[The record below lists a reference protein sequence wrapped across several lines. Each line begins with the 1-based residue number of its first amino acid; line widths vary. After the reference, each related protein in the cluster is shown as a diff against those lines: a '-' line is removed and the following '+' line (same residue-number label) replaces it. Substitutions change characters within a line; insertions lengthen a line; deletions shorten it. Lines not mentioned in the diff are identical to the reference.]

1 MELQD
6 DQGANGAGEQQQA
19 DSRGPSIAGIQNSDS
34 RKEKRGN
41 ERDGGDGERSEADSD
56 RDRNEQAGRR
66 RSRNVRE
73 QTGRGPSLVQ
83 TMLLAGVVG
92 LVCGFGGAFAYS
104 HFFASFKSENEKPTS
119 GGSSASKEPDS
130 GKESESGES
139 AKASGKSDPRIREAQ
154 DAWAAAVKELRQAQA
169 AEREARDSEEDT
181 KAVLDFLR
189 RTLLSAGR
197 PGDASLIEAFW
208 AGGEGKD
215 VSLRKAVDQAE
226 SQIGDAFAD
235 RPTAEASV
243 RELFGFAYLSLGD
256 PPRAV
261 SAYERALAL
270 REATP
275 GTKHAEIAA
284 CRNQLATAYRLAGRT
299 TEAAH
304 LFDQSADSPAKAS
317 ALALAG
323 ATLLLQNKPEEA
335 ELTLRKCL
343 AMRQRLLPDEWT
355 TFDTQSLLGEALLE
369 QKKFADAEPLLL
381 NGYQGLKARE
391 DSIPSPDRPRLA
403 KAGERLVTLYQGWGK
418 SDEAAK
424 WRKRLEA
431 RSTASTSKGGQSGR

>member
-1 MELQD
+1 
-6 DQGANGAGEQQQA
+6 
-19 DSRGPSIAGIQNSDS
+19 
-34 RKEKRGN
+34 
-41 ERDGGDGERSEADSD
+41 
-56 RDRNEQAGRR
+56 
-66 RSRNVRE
+66 
-73 QTGRGPSLVQ
+73 
-83 TMLLAGVVG
+83 
-92 LVCGFGGAFAYS
+92 
-104 HFFASFKSENEKPTS
+104 
-119 GGSSASKEPDS
+119 
-130 GKESESGES
+130 
-139 AKASGKSDPRIREAQ
+139 
-154 DAWAAAVKELRQAQA
+154 
-169 AEREARDSEEDT
+169 
-181 KAVLDFLR
+181 
-189 RTLLSAGR
+189 
-197 PGDASLIEAFW
+197 
-208 AGGEGKD
+208 
-215 VSLRKAVDQAE
+215 LRKAVDQAE
-226 SQIGDAFAD
+226 SQVGDTFAD

-243 RELFGFAYLSLGD
+243 RELLGFAYLSLGD

-261 SAYERALAL
+261 SEYERALAL

-275 GTKHAEIAA
+275 GTKQAEIAA

-355 TFDTQSLLGEALLE
+355 TFDTQSLLGEALQD

-403 KAGERLVTLYQGWGK
+403 KAGERLVKLYKSWAK

-424 WRKRLEA
+424 WRKQLEA
-431 RSTASTSKGGQSGR
+431 RSTTRTTRVGQSGR